1 MQEFDPTVPLKK
13 SLTAKEGAGLVA
25 LIAVALRVGMG
36 LVYQPV
42 SFGDSP
48 SYWRAA
54 EAVRNGFV
62 RYDGT
67 RTPGYPIFLAILRTD
82 ERVWIAQ
89 MALGVVISLLL
100 YYVALKLTGQP
111 SFAVVAGLAHSVN
124 LGQLLFEANLLTETL
139 TTFWIMLTLAGMIYW
154 LLHPEKRSTGL
165 AAGMGFSSSF
175 ALMTRPLFIFFPFW
189 ILIFLLI
196 ERWNLKTLGRSLS
209 FLLPVALIIGSW
221 LGFIHA
227 RYGDWSMTTM
237 TGYHL
242 IQHTGGFFE
251 LVPDQYSALRDTYLE
266 YRSRHIAE
274 YGTQTNTIWDAIPA
288 MERASGLNFY
298 DLSRTLAQISVR
310 LILDHPLL
318 YLKNVAE
325 GWWLFWRAPVYW
337 SPQAFESP
345 FIVAILERWIFVQ
358 RFLLN
363 TANILFIFTSMLAVA
378 MHKRLRLS
386 TNKRLFLWF
395 WIGTIWISSILQTVL
410 DHGDNPRF
418 LVPLQSLVVL
428 WLLWIAWALLQKIPV
443 ISLKRIQD
451 NSLNQSFFEDI
462 HTE

>member
-1 MQEFDPTVPLKK
+1 
-13 SLTAKEGAGLVA
+13 
-25 LIAVALRVGMG
+25 
-36 LVYQPV
+36 
-42 SFGDSP
+42 
-48 SYWRAA
+48 
-54 EAVRNGFV
+54 
-62 RYDGT
+62 
-67 RTPGYPIFLAILRTD
+67 
-82 ERVWIAQ
+82 
-89 MALGVVISLLL
+89 
-100 YYVALKLTGQP
+100 
-111 SFAVVAGLAHSVN
+111 
-124 LGQLLFEANLLTETL
+124 
-139 TTFWIMLTLAGMIYW
+139 
-154 LLHPEKRSTGL
+154 
-165 AAGMGFSSSF
+165 
-175 ALMTRPLFIFFPFW
+175 
-189 ILIFLLI
+189 
-196 ERWNLKTLGRSLS
+196 
-209 FLLPVALIIGSW
+209 
-221 LGFIHA
+221 
-227 RYGDWSMTTM
+227 
-237 TGYHL
+237 
-242 IQHTGGFFE
+242 
-251 LVPDQYSALRDTYLE
+251 
-266 YRSRHIAE
+266 
-274 YGTQTNTIWDAIPA
+274 